1 VPGME
6 AARAGAARPC
16 GMMLGGLYTMTH
28 TNWEVLLAWP
38 SVTVRRRGRHLV
50 ADLLNPHHVLST
62 SARNGGWAEHVR
74 HLVNHQSCEGSGH
87 EARARMM
94 HEQGQERYHDTV
106 CREIDLPEDL
116 TATMGT
122 AANMNYAAV
131 VVKSD
136 ESVSVAAIVTAG
148 VATNAVCA
156 GDPATWR
163 ETPEGFAK
171 IAAVAGTINTMLLMN
186 TPVAAGALA
195 RTAITMTEGKSAAL
209 QRLAVP
215 SCYSADLATG
225 TGTDQFCVAAPQT
238 SGKPLTSGSPHMK
251 FGEIT
256 GAAVRDATLE
266 ALRWQ
271 NGLESSLTRGV
282 FHALGRYGVRE
293 ATIFDDLAA
302 FVIEES
308 GAAAADAPVI
318 LTRED
323 FELLRKNHRS
333 AFYEPLVGASA
344 HALATVL
351 DRIRHGT
358 IPAST
363 ARDALAQ
370 QAASLA
376 ANLAAAP
383 ERWAEFRQR
392 LLRLGTDDPKRVV
405 LAALALGWSE
415 KWKTR

>member
-1 VPGME
+1 V
-6 AARAGAARPC
+6 
-16 GMMLGGLYTMTH
+16 
-28 TNWEVLLAWP
+28 
-38 SVTVRRRGRHLV
+38 
-50 ADLLNPHHVLST
+50 
-62 SARNGGWAEHVR
+62 
-74 HLVNHQSCEGSGH
+74 
-87 EARARMM
+87 
-94 HEQGQERYHDTV
+94 
-106 CREIDLPEDL
+106 
-116 TATMGT
+116 
-122 AANMNYAAV
+122 
-131 VVKSD
+131 
-136 ESVSVAAIVTAG
+136 
-148 VATNAVCA
+148 
-156 GDPATWR
+156 
-163 ETPEGFAK
+163 
-171 IAAVAGTINTMLLMN
+171 
-186 TPVAAGALA
+186 
-195 RTAITMTEGKSAAL
+195 ITMTEGKSAAL

-225 TGTDQFCVAAPQT
+225 TGTDQFCVAAPLRAEHA
-238 SGKPLTSGSPHMK
+238 KPLMSGSPHMK

-256 GAAVRDATLE
+256 GAAVREATME

-293 ATIFDDLAA
+293 ATFFDDLAA
-302 FVIEES
+302 
-308 GAAAADAPVI
+308 ADDVP
-318 LTRED
+318 LTHED
-323 FELLRKNHRS
+323 FELLRKNSKS

-363 ARDALAQ
+363 SRDALAQ

-392 LLRLGTDDPKRVV
+392 LLRLGTDEPKRLV